1 MTQSEQPGTKASES
15 LPSSL
20 LELVTDFP
28 DWEKGPEV
36 KVECPECGTSH
47 QHNKYL
53 AAVYKETVCD
63 DCASVYAVDRAKEV
77 EFKIPNKAEEHI
89 PKLYLD
95 TDPNRLPY
103 AQRYAVENWSKAKG
117 RGLWLVGDTR
127 TGKTRTLCL
136 LLKKLI
142 DEGESVRVFFHGAF
156 GDDLMEVMRSER
168 SYKKWK
174 REIATA
180 PILAIDDLFANKL
193 TERAESS
200 LFEILDE
207 RIAYDRPTFV
217 TTQVAKQDAAKV
229 FHSKTRHLAFFARI
243 KEFFDVHK
251 FNQKQDVLQKI

>member
-1 MTQSEQPGTKASES
+1 MIQSEETETKASDALPTS
-15 LPSSL
+15 LKQ
-20 LELVTDFP
+20 LVTDFP
-28 DWEKGPEV
+28 DWEQGPNV
-36 KVECPECGTSH
+36 KVVCPECGTKH
-47 QHNKYL
+47 LHNKFL
-53 AAVYKETVCD
+53 AAIYPATVCD
-63 DCASVYAVDRAKEV
+63 DCAAVYDQDQRKKVNV
-77 EFKIPNKAEEHI
+77 KIPIKADEVI

-95 TDPNRLPY
+95 TDPDRLPY

-142 DEGESVRVFFHGAF
+142 EAGESVRVFFHGAF

-243 KEFFDVHK
+243 K
-251 FNQKQDVLQKI
+251 